1 MSLPLS
7 GFLLP
12 MKHTPTWDMSGNKSK
27 NAEDAL
33 IYIKCPYDVPSWLPL
48 RQVLLLE
55 VAAPLLGLIITNIF
69 FFSLP
74 NTVLLS
80 IMTLTSI
87 TTLATS
93 TRVLYLFGGGD
104 SSFLRPQQLLQK
116 LLQCSVLFMH
126 GLALVSP
133 SPSPLHHITIPLLT
147 IFFIIWPILIYISR
161 HISPSLKQH
170 LMFPSLPLFFCSVA
184 SLFGSVLHSSLRF
197 GSVLHSLLVRP
208 DPWTSYLQLAACVS
222 ITLFC
227 KDSVTELESHRISSF
242 IKRVIHLTLCTGTV
256 AYQFY
261 AVFIDPTSAN
271 IVSALLVSTHIFF
284 VLFKDT
290 IQDIRHHN
298 IAFVSMQL
306 DELLSWGHSS
316 TSAQQMQEKRK
327 TQLSVAPWYFST
339 RALLYALLGTHL
351 LFVPLP
357 VQPASVL
364 LKAFFLSQI
373 ISNMMDCLLKQM
385 ETSKRK
391 RWWNHLI
398 ERKIGGK
405 KLKDLHD
412 TWQKAIQIV
421 RSF

>member
-12 MKHTPTWDMSGNKSK
+12 MKHTPTWDMSGNKS
-27 NAEDAL
+27 NNIEDAL
-33 IYIKCPYDVPSWLPL
+33 TYIKCPYDSSSWMPL
-48 RQVLLLE
+48 KKVLLLE

-93 TRVLYLFGGGD
+93 TRVLYLFGHPTHGRE

-126 GLALVSP
+126 VLALVSP

-147 IFFIIWPILIYISR
+147 IFFIIWPILLYINR
-161 HISPSLKQH
+161 HISPSLKQY
-170 LMFPSLPLFFCSVA
+170 LTFPSLPLFCCSVA
-184 SLFGSVLHSSLRF
+184 SLF

-222 ITLFC
+222 IILFC

-242 IKRVIHLTLCTGTV
+242 IKRVIHLTLCTGIV

-284 VLFKDT
+284 ALFKDT

-298 IAFVSMQL
+298 IALASKQL
-306 DELLSWGHSS
+306 CELLFLGRSS
-316 TSAQQMQEKRK
+316 TTSVEQIQEKRK
-327 TQLSVAPWYFST
+327 TQLSVAPWYFPT

-364 LKAFFLSQI
+364 LKVFFLSQI

-385 ETSKRK
+385 EASERK
-391 RWWNHLI
+391 RWWNNLI
-398 ERKIGGK
+398 KWKIWGK
-405 KLKDLHD
+405 DNMND
-412 TWQKAIQIV
+412 AWQKAIQIIE
-421 RSF
+421 SF